1 MNEYNN
7 HSRTSTLMFNMN
19 NMEMRIEIYRKRIP
33 NCVSK
38 RFRDESNSCFII
50 VFVVYALF
58 FCRIFFWI
66 GFIYTVIFVGC
77 LLFYVLTDCNRCLR
91 IWRTYRQFIR
101 SPVHLLASTLANI
114 HQTFNIQ
121 RVFLYFG
128 FHCRHITF
136 MMRLRCERVVQN
148 KQSTNLN
155 SIQNMGTFCSFI
167 TCSRA
172 FNGKII

>member
-91 IWRTYRQFIR
+91 IW
-101 SPVHLLASTLANI
+101 STANSSVLP
-114 HQTFNIQ
+114 F
-121 RVFLYFG
+121 
-128 FHCRHITF
+128 
-136 MMRLRCERVVQN
+136 
-148 KQSTNLN
+148 
-155 SIQNMGTFCSFI
+155 
-167 TCSRA
+167 TCSLVRSRISIKHSTSKEFFFILVFIVVILHLWWDWDA
-172 FNGKII
+172 RELCKINKAPI